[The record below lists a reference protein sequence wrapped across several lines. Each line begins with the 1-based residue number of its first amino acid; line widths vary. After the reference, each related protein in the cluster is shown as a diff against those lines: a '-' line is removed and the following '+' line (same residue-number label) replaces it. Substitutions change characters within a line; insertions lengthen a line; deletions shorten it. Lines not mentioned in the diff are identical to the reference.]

1 MNWNLVIWTT
11 ILFVPLVWLV
21 RLVHIGL
28 QELFFLLT
36 GDASIAVYLFQIL
49 MLPGVAL
56 HECAHYLTAKL
67 LGVRVRSVSLR
78 PKVKDGK
85 VQMGAVSMN
94 RPDFFR
100 GVLIGMAPLVFG
112 TAAIL
117 LIGNHVFDVNTVIE
131 AVKGNNIAEV
141 AEGVRSVFK
150 VNDAWI
156 WLYLLFAFSN
166 AMLPS
171 ESDRESLWPMVVFL
185 ATLVVIAVLAG
196 LGPALFSGFAKAL
209 EFALSVLLVAFC
221 TTLFVDTVFVTI
233 IWLLRGAVTYL
244 SGRRLDRAAS

>member
-1 MNWNLVIWTT
+1 MNWNLILWTA

-56 HECAHYLTAKL
+56 HEFSHYVTAKL

-94 RPDFFR
+94 RPDFIR

-131 AVKGNNIAEV
+131 AFKGNNIADV
-141 AEGVRSVFK
+141 AKAVRSVFE

-156 WLYLLFAFSN
+156 WLYLLFALSN

-171 ESDRESLWPMVVFL
+171 ESDRESLWPMVIFL
-185 ATLVVIAVLAG
+185 VIIVVVAVLAG
-196 LGPALFSGFAKAL
+196 LGPALFSGLAAAM
-209 EFALSVLLVAFC
+209 EIALSVLLIVLFI
-221 TTLFVDTVFVTI
+221 TLFVDSIFVTI
-233 IWLLRGAVTYL
+233 IWLLKGVVTFL

>member
-1 MNWNLVIWTT
+1 MNWNLIVWTAVSST
-11 ILFVPLVWLV
+11 LLVWLV

-28 QELFFLLT
+28 QELFLLLT

-56 HECAHYLTAKL
+56 HELSHYLAAKL
-67 LGVRVRSVSLR
+67 LGIRVRSVSLK
-78 PKVKDGK
+78 PKVSNGK

-94 RPDFFR
+94 KPDFVR
-100 GVLIGMAPLVFG
+100 GVLIGMAPLLSG

-117 LIGNHVFDVNTVIE
+117 FIGYHVFDVNTVIDAIRSGDLGA
-131 AVKGNNIAEV
+131 AVV
-141 AEGVRSVFK
+141 SVRSALA

-156 WLYLLFAFSN
+156 WLYLLFAVGN

-171 ESDRESLWPMVVFL
+171 ESDRESVWPMAALL
-185 ATLVVIAVLAG
+185 AGIVAIAVAVG
-196 LGPALFSGFAKAL
+196 MGPTVFEQTARAL
-209 EFALSVLLVAFC
+209 EAALSVIVVAFSI
-221 TTLFVDTVFVTI
+221 TLAVDAVFATV
-233 IWLLRGAVTYL
+233 IWALRGAVTYV